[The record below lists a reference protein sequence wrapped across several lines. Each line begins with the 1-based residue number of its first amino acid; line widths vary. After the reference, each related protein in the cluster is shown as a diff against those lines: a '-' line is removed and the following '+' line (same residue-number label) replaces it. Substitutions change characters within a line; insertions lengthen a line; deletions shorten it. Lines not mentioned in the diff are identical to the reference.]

1 MPKNKDYY
9 QKIIKKIQEDESS
22 TTIKKWNESV
32 IPKLILL
39 LPTILYLL
47 TFLRINNDKSIL
59 DLFNF
64 LLVAFI
70 LVLFGVVLNFL
81 LTKK

>member
-47 TFLRINNDKSIL
+47 TFLRINKDKSIL

>member
-1 MPKNKDYY
+1 MQKNKEYY
-9 QKIIKKIQEDESS
+9 QRIIQKIQEDESS
-22 TTIKKWNESV
+22 TNKKQWNEGV
-32 IPKLILL
+32 IPKLVLL

-47 TFLRINNDKSIL
+47 TFLIINNDKSIL